1 MQNTYQYNDHFSFWL
16 PYCWKFR
23 KCNKPTKKKKRKET
37 ISISTSLKIWVVTTE
52 GLKEDFWGAGTVSLL
67 DLSTGD
73 ERCIHFVKTDLAAHF
88 VMLPQKINKNLYS
101 FHQSC
106 SVDGLEYLFGGNRY
120 YLQKERM
127 PLSPHLEQLYLIPW
141 IGSNFQKYDQ
151 QSGDR
156 GTVGF
161 AWFSGGHFLRFQH

>member
-23 KCNKPTKKKKRKET
+23 KCNKPTKKKKKET
-37 ISISTSLKIWVVTTE
+37 VSISTSLKIWVVTIE

-106 SVDGLEYLFGGNRY
+106 SVDGLEYLEVIGIIYRKKGCLCLPIWNSSTSF
-120 YLQKERM
+120 
-127 PLSPHLEQLYLIPW
+127 LELAPTSRNTINKVVTEALLVLP
-141 IGSNFQKYDQ
+141 GFQED
-151 QSGDR
+151 
-156 GTVGF
+156 TF
-161 AWFSGGHFLRFQH
+161 

>member
-1 MQNTYQYNDHFSFWL
+1 MKDAFT
-16 PYCWKFR
+16 
-23 KCNKPTKKKKRKET
+23 
-37 ISISTSLKIWVVTTE
+37 
-52 GLKEDFWGAGTVSLL
+52 LL
-67 DLSTGD
+67 
-73 ERCIHFVKTDLAAHF
+73 KTDLAAHF

-106 SVDGLEYLFGGNRY
+106 SVDGLEYLEVIGIIYRKKGCLCLPIWNR
-120 YLQKERM
+120 
-127 PLSPHLEQLYLIPW
+127 STSFLELAPT
-141 IGSNFQKYDQ
+141 SKSDQ